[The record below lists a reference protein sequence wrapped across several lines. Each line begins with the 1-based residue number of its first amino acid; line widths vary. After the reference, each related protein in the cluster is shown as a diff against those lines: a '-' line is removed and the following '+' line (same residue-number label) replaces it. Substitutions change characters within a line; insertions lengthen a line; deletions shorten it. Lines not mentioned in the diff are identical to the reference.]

1 MDSLGFEAKYG
12 SLRVGRNA
20 PLRIHSHLVSSTE
33 PSLVESRRRLY
44 VPQYLTQ
51 CNHKCWMRSFYISD
65 ISTRRDKQ
73 VNGRPFL
80 ASKPQCSWEAFF
92 VCVSAR
98 LHVRAWVC
106 LCSPWCRPYRLSK
119 HPPLSCAESTSVNK
133 RSIPSSCLYDD
144 TTSVCAL
151 ALCRFQV
158 HVYIILVHLCSSS
171 IQSRHQQQVV
181 LLV

>member
-1 MDSLGFEAKYG
+1 MSFRVGSGKCLSYQLSVFLLRSNFERFLAGKWQGMDSLGFEAKYG

-20 PLRIHSHLVSSTE
+20 PLRIHSHLISSTE

-65 ISTRRDKQ
+65 ISTRRDEQ

-106 LCSPWCRPYRLSK
+106 LCSPWCRPYRLSTHLYRALK
-119 HPPLSCAESTSVNK
+119 APP
-133 RSIPSSCLYDD
+133 
-144 TTSVCAL
+144 
-151 ALCRFQV
+151 
-158 HVYIILVHLCSSS
+158 
-171 IQSRHQQQVV
+171 
-181 LLV
+181 

>member
-20 PLRIHSHLVSSTE
+20 PLRIHSHLISSTE

-65 ISTRRDKQ
+65 ISTRRDEQ

-106 LCSPWCRPYRLSK
+106 LCMVLSLQTVN
-119 HPPLSCAESTSVNK
+119 PPLSCAESTSVNK

-158 HVYIILVHLCSSS
+158 HVYIKAA
-171 IQSRHQQQVV
+171 HQQQVV
-181 LLV
+181 LLG